1 MKYDTVIFSSAS
13 GGGGGPTPPH
23 LPVSLKWSAGSWLFD
38 EGWSKYISSSRA
50 DGLRWRYLIMTISE
64 CISFPRSFEVN
75 QHATEQCN
83 LLLYMFCSPSPCT
96 MSLRSTVMDLKG
108 TDGVRTR
115 DLRFTRPTPYHLA
128 TAPALWR
135 RSFLL
140 LFLLTQITVAS
151 LKLHKSPEDPR
162 TTNSI

>member
-1 MKYDTVIFSSAS
+1 MIQWSLALLLVVEAY
-13 GGGGGPTPPH
+13 TPPH
-23 LPVSLKWSAGSWLFD
+23 LPVSLKWSAGSGLFD
-38 EGWSKYISSSRA
+38 EGWSKYVSSSRA
-50 DGLRWRYLIMTISE
+50 DGPRWKISYYDY
-64 CISFPRSFEVN
+64 FLVYFVPKVFWGKPAR
-75 QHATEQCN
+75 N

-151 LKLHKSPEDPR
+151 LKLHKSPEDPQ